1 MTPCERQSEIG
12 EFLRSRREALLPEG
26 VGLVRGRR
34 RRVRGLRREEVAE
47 LSGVSSSWYTWLE
60 QGREVRPSLPTLQ
73 RIATA
78 LRFSHEESA
87 YLALLSG
94 FRSDRSLPP
103 SPPADASAAM
113 SGVLGTFKTLPA
125 VLYNRRFDVV
135 AANVPAR
142 ALYGQDI
149 DSEGLWARNML
160 WRFFVDPERRRLYPD
175 DAADRGIRNMI
186 AVLRMNWAAS
196 EERDGIDE
204 LVEELRK
211 HREFDV
217 TWRERSVAM
226 LATIP
231 GLIQP
236 RAAREAIPVRYTRL
250 AVHGDGHHVIEVLIP
265 AGSSAASSLERCLGC
280 IG

>member
-1 MTPCERQSEIG
+1 MTPYERRCEIG

-26 VGLVRGRR
+26 VGLIRGGR

-60 QGREVRPSLPTLQ
+60 QGREVRPSLATLQ
-73 RIATA
+73 RIAAA
-78 LRFSHEESA
+78 LQFSHAESA
-87 YLALLSG
+87 YLGLLSG
-94 FRSDRSLPP
+94 FRSDWRLRPIP
-103 SPPADASAAM
+103 SPQVCTIAGILDSFK
-113 SGVLGTFKTLPA
+113 GVPA

-160 WRFFVDPERRRLYPD
+160 WRFFMDPERRRLYPD
-175 DAADRGIRNMI
+175 DSADRGVRNLI
-186 AVLRMNWAAS
+186 EVLRMNWVAS

-211 HREFDV
+211 YREFDV
-217 TWRERSVAM
+217 TWRERRVAM
-226 LATIP
+226 LATLP
-231 GLIQP
+231 GRVQP
-236 RAAREAIPVRYTRL
+236 RTCSEAIPVRYTRL
-250 AVHGDGHHVIEVLIP
+250 AVHGDGHHVIEALIP
-265 AGSSAASSLERCLGC
+265 VGNSAASSLERCLDNVA
-280 IG
+280 